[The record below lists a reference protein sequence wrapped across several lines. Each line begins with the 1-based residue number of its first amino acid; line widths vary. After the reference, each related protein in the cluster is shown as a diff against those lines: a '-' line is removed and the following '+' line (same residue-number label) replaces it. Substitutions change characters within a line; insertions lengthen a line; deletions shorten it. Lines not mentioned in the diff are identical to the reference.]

1 MIQAQDI
8 CFHYKGGGEIL
19 HQISFGLETG
29 RFLAILG
36 NNGAGKSTLL
46 KCFANIHK
54 ADRGTFLLDGEDL
67 FSMSGREAAKRTA
80 FVSQT
85 IPDPQMTVRDVILL
99 GRRPYMRW
107 SFTKQD
113 HAVVQKAME
122 RLDLLSM
129 QDRFFHQ
136 LSGGERQKVMLA
148 RALAQQPR
156 LLLLD
161 EPTSSLDIRNQYQ
174 VLESVRSLCRED
186 GLTAIVVIH
195 DLSLALRFC
204 DRFLMLRD
212 GTVYRYGGREI
223 LDPLSLRETYGVDAK
238 VVEVEGK
245 PLVMVS

>member
-122 RLDLLSM
+122 RLDLLFM

-148 RALAQQPR
+148 RALAQ
-156 LLLLD
+156 
-161 EPTSSLDIRNQYQ
+161 
-174 VLESVRSLCRED
+174 
-186 GLTAIVVIH
+186 
-195 DLSLALRFC
+195 
-204 DRFLMLRD
+204 
-212 GTVYRYGGREI
+212 
-223 LDPLSLRETYGVDAK
+223 
-238 VVEVEGK
+238 
-245 PLVMVS
+245 

>member
-1 MIQAQDI
+1 
-8 CFHYKGGGEIL
+8 
-19 HQISFGLETG
+19 
-29 RFLAILG
+29 
-36 NNGAGKSTLL
+36 
-46 KCFANIHK
+46 
-54 ADRGTFLLDGEDL
+54 
-67 FSMSGREAAKRTA
+67 
-80 FVSQT
+80 
-85 IPDPQMTVRDVILL
+85 
-99 GRRPYMRW
+99 
-107 SFTKQD
+107 
-113 HAVVQKAME
+113 
-122 RLDLLSM
+122 M